1 MDKRSYLPLFRS
13 EQQTQKLRGLTLCKT
28 VFLWML
34 LFTAL
39 ACVLLDQW
47 ELPPIVPLVALL
59 LTAANFVV
67 VVVLWA
73 VIRYMIYKELA
84 SDDAFDENVAAD
96 LSFLHYRNSYRAFE
110 KETNR
115 RCLKFRILA
124 AVGIL
129 CLCADVLLRILPA
142 EAPAGRFSEIL
153 FFAGIVLISVAA
165 FLGNYTEAAK
175 LIRFLSENSVYIAEI
190 EQQKNTEPRFVT
202 SLDLYVDTP
211 PSKQTEYMFP
221 NKELREKIRKC
232 DRMIPFIMLIFVLL
246 AALIGFV
253 IGMLFVK
260 NWTENSY
267 ADYIGWV
274 IFLTIFGLMLATLIV
289 QDVYTRK
296 RTAIMK
302 AQYAELWKDS
312 AKYENQ
318 IKIHDL
324 TYEYQKENSKFLFFY
339 LLGIIFSAFGAML
352 VLVMNVSAFYSLIPI
367 GVSLIALI
375 LTNMRTPQKLKEL
388 REKIRPIEEEI
399 EKEQCADVFE
409 ELDADDENSFSL

>member
-13 EQQTQKLRGLTLCKT
+13 EQKTKKLRRLTLCKT
-28 VFLWML
+28 VFSWML

-110 KETNR
+110 KKTNR

-153 FFAGIVLISVAA
+153 FFVGIVLISVAA
-165 FLGNYTEAAK
+165 FLGNYTEAAE

-246 AALIGFV
+246 AALIGFA

-312 AKYENQ
+312 EKYENQ

-339 LLGIIFSAFGAML
+339 LFGIIFSAFGAML
-352 VLVMNVSAFYSLIPI
+352 VLVMNVSAFYSLVPI
-367 GVSLIALI
+367 GLSLIALI

-409 ELDADDENSFSL
+409 ELDSDDENSFSL